1 MTNSLSIFL
10 LVVILGGAS
19 CSDNNPNPAKPKH
32 FSLVNLTLDGRPIS
46 YHYHSVASEPN
57 VVMTFSDAIDQQSAS
72 ENIILNNASG
82 NAVPLSY
89 SFSNDSTVKVSPK
102 NPLEHLSVYSLK
114 ILPQLKSNSNT
125 EIGGNTSV
133 KIVTAIDSTDKFQRI
148 TDNALLDLTQKQT
161 FKYFWDFAEPASG
174 MARERNT
181 SGNLVT
187 TGGSGFGLM
196 AIIVGI
202 QRGFVSRDDGL
213 ARLNKILGFLETA
226 DRFHGAW
233 PHWIDGTNGKVI
245 PFSSNDNGG
254 DLVETSFLMQGLLT
268 FRQYLYRD
276 VVTEAA
282 FINRINA
289 LWESVEW
296 DWYTQGQHVL
306 YWHWSPD
313 KAWIMNQQI
322 KGYNEA
328 LITYMLAA
336 SSPTHPIDAVVYHEG
351 WASNGAIRNG
361 KKFYD
366 ITLPLGFDYGG
377 PLFFAHYSFL
387 GLDPRTLNDTYAN
400 YWTQN
405 VNHTLINHA
414 YAVDN
419 PKNFAGYSDESWGL
433 TASDDPAGY
442 AAHSPT
448 NDLGVI
454 SPTAALSS
462 MPYAPEESMKALRFF
477 YYKLGDKLWGDSG
490 FHDAYDLSEA
500 WIADSYL
507 AIDQGP
513 IVIMI
518 ENYRTGL
525 LWNLFMTS
533 PDIQNGMTKIGF
545 TN

>member
-1 MTNSLSIFL
+1 MTNSLSFFL
-10 LVVILGGAS
+10 LVVILAGAS
-19 CSDNNPNPAKPKH
+19 CSDNNPNPAKPKN

-57 VVMTFSDAIDQQSAS
+57 VVITFSDAIDQQSAT

-82 NAVPLSY
+82 NTVPLSY
-89 SFSNDSTVKVSPK
+89 SFSNDSTIKVSPK

-148 TDNALLDLTQKQT
+148 TDDALLDLTQKQT